1 MRLLGTATS
10 PYVRKIRVAAA
21 ELGIADRV
29 TFETIVFAN
38 APPDLAANN
47 PLRKVPTLI
56 TDDGMGIFDSPVI
69 LDYLDVEH
77 GRNKL
82 LPPSGKKRWIALTA
96 SAVAD
101 GILEAGG
108 MIRTERAKK
117 EPEQN
122 AASIEKQLLKVNG
135 SLDYL
140 EQNRAWRE
148 PASPDLG
155 QICAAVAV
163 GWLYF
168 RLADLIQPLR
178 WPTLIAWYQEFAKRP
193 SMVSTAPS
201 AT

>member
-1 MRLLGTATS
+1 MRLLGTPTS

-29 TFETIVFAN
+29 AFEPIILAN

-56 TDDGMGIFDSPVI
+56 ADDGMALFDSPVI
-69 LDYLDVEH
+69 LEYLDAEH
-77 GRNKL
+77 GKHKL
-82 LPPSGKKRWIALTA
+82 LAPSGKKRWVALTA
-96 SAVAD
+96 AAIAD

-108 MIRTERAKK
+108 IIRTERAKK

-122 AASIEKQLLKVNG
+122 PATIDKQLLKVNG
-135 SLDYL
+135 GLDYL
-140 EQNRAWRE
+140 EENQTWRDQ
-148 PASPDLG
+148 ASPDLG
-155 QICAAVAV
+155 QISVAVAI

-193 SMVSTAPS
+193 SMVSTTPA